1 MAKRAEKVKESI
13 IKEPAMTQ
21 YKTIAESN
29 HFIVLDTI
37 DIVGWAL
44 AHKLT
49 IINKTVG

>member
-1 MAKRAEKVKESI
+1 
-13 IKEPAMTQ
+13 MTQ

-49 IINKTVG
+49 IINKTGG